1 MFVVA
6 LMALLSGASS
16 VTLKD
21 ANGFTDEVKFS
32 CPTNQIISRVQSE
45 HSNEDEDRLWA
56 FDCAY
61 APAGASLSDC
71 AWSGYVNEMKE
82 TTVYQC
88 HDGGVI
94 TGWQSTHDKNLED
107 RRTKYKCCKPK
118 GYLTHTC
125 HYTGYL
131 NYFDE
136 VLNYRVPD
144 GTAITGV
151 FSEFSSRNGDRRFIF
166 NICALDL
173 AA

>member
-71 AWSGYVNEMKE
+71 AWSGELVF
-82 TTVYQC
+82 
-88 HDGGVI
+88 
-94 TGWQSTHDKNLED
+94 
-107 RRTKYKCCKPK
+107 
-118 GYLTHTC
+118 YLMF
-125 HYTGYL
+125 YT
-131 NYFDE
+131 
-136 VLNYRVPD
+136 R
-144 GTAITGV
+144 AA
-151 FSEFSSRNGDRRFIF
+151 FIF
-166 NICALDL
+166 H
-173 AA
+173 